1 MLKLPSN
8 TLYIVKEQF
17 TGYSMPY
24 VDLLMSV
31 KQHLHLIHS
40 KLVQNEGGKIAWN
53 NVNVEMKGEAKNC
66 YFICLVLDR
75 NDQDFSRSLTLL

>member
-53 NVNVEMKGEAKNC
+53 NVNVEMKGEAKK
-66 YFICLVLDR
+66 
-75 NDQDFSRSLTLL
+75 LLLHLPSTRP

>member
-1 MLKLPSN
+1 
-8 TLYIVKEQF
+8 
-17 TGYSMPY
+17 MPY

-53 NVNVEMKGEAKNC
+53 NVNVEMKREAKK
-66 YFICLVLDR
+66 
-75 NDQDFSRSLTLL
+75 LLLHLPSTRP